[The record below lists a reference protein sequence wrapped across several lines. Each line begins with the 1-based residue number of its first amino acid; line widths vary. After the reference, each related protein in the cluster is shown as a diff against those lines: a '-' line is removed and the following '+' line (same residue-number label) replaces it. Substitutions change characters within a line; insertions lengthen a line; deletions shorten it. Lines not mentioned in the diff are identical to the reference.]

1 MSDAADADAAAA
13 DEERRRKRAEAAREK
28 RAEQA
33 LAKGRQPGQ
42 RGRPGKQPA
51 QLPPASPEP
60 AHREREEPGSGNP
73 RPRQAVR
80 RDDVADARAELARLQ
95 ALQESGGGPSN
106 LDVLLAEC
114 IEAVDIAE
122 DIAAAEAAE
131 AAIAED
137 IAAAEAA
144 IAADIAAAE
153 AAEAAELIAA
163 VEAVELEAAEAAAV
177 VGADAE
183 AAEAAAVVVADAGII
198 DAANASRFPPPRVT
212 QHSDAATWYRRMM
225 GYAWNGSSRSYA
237 LARKRYNRLLPENKA
252 REANRDRSDRVRP
265 EEDNER
271 RVRER
276 REKAAAAK
284 EERAKDREWRL
295 QDRAARNAALDAEIA
310 VLDAEIA
317 ECEVRIKQ
325 YEAEEQQRR
334 WKRLR
339 LFHRL
344 LQHSGW
350 TGRVRT
356 PVDAYLKYV
365 RDGLVDETTLALH
378 DLLCECK
385 PMGLQADGTIIAL
398 APPAAMIVPPGRG
411 HDLVA
416 WVVSLAKCAGWY
428 AYFKMHEDPTGSGI
442 PGYEVPGYGVSCL
455 DPPPSIEQAHSLES
469 SCYTWLTGAL
479 GFDGVQ
485 FCEICDEASEWPK
498 DAFRGAPEVGV
509 LV

>member
-1 MSDAADADAAAA
+1 MKDFEAASRLMSDAADADAAAA

-60 AHREREEPGSGNP
+60 AHREREEPGSGNT

-225 GYAWNGSSRSYA
+225 GYALGASPRHVLVSYS
-237 LARKRYNRLLPENKA
+237 YNR
-252 REANRDRSDRVRP
+252 
-265 EEDNER
+265 NE
-271 RVRER
+271 
-276 REKAAAAK
+276 
-284 EERAKDREWRL
+284 
-295 QDRAARNAALDAEIA
+295 I
-310 VLDAEIA
+310 
-317 ECEVRIKQ
+317 
-325 YEAEEQQRR
+325 
-334 WKRLR
+334 KRLSKR
-339 LFHRL
+339 P
-344 LQHSGW
+344 
-350 TGRVRT
+350 T
-356 PVDAYLKYV
+356 PPHPAYLHAIVHGRSIK
-365 RDGLVDETTLALH
+365 GPPAL
-378 DLLCECK
+378 
-385 PMGLQADGTIIAL
+385 AL
-398 APPAAMIVPPGRG
+398 APKYCTHTAARPVHNRPAFPV
-411 HDLVA
+411 
-416 WVVSLAKCAGWY
+416 
-428 AYFKMHEDPTGSGI
+428 
-442 PGYEVPGYGVSCL
+442 
-455 DPPPSIEQAHSLES
+455 
-469 SCYTWLTGAL
+469 
-479 GFDGVQ
+479 DGEPHQ
-485 FCEICDEASEWPK
+485 SRSASRER
-498 DAFRGAPEVGV
+498 DG
-509 LV
+509 